1 MENMQHCI
9 GARQRFDMNYNIDIE
24 NKKIIGKGAHCEVY
38 KISDDKVLKLY
49 HKDIPESEIIK
60 EQKLAK
66 AAMENGIQTAE
77 VYDIYQCGDRKGLL
91 FEYIH
96 SCTLTEYL
104 CRHPDEYEIYA
115 KKLAEL
121 ALQLHKM
128 KIDPSICMN
137 YKEIMHERLNAVK
150 NYYRDDELKKIHRL
164 IYSIPDKDTIIHT
177 DFHPGNVMM
186 RGKELILID
195 MADISIGHP
204 IFDIASTYMGL
215 VVIPRK
221 FEKQKKVQSASLDVE
236 AAEKMWDIFIR
247 EYLQNEDEG
256 LVELYENCSKAI
268 TDLRF
273 CASKNAGNTG
283 GERIAKLM
291 AWRARFTFL
300 PKINKY
306 CRLMSQ
312 INVL

>member
-1 MENMQHCI
+1 MK
-9 GARQRFDMNYNIDIE
+9 DIVDIAG
-24 NKKIIGKGAHCEVY
+24 KKIIGKGAHCEVY
-38 KISDDKVLKLY
+38 KISDDRVLKLY

-91 FEYIH
+91 FEYIK

-104 CRHPDEYEIYA
+104 CQHPDEYEIYA

-150 NYYRDDELKKIHRL
+150 NYYSAGELKRIHRL
-164 IYSIPDKDTIIHT
+164 IDSIPDKDTIIHT

-186 RGKELILID
+186 KGKELILID

-215 VVIPRK
+215 VIIPRK
-221 FEKQKKVQSASLDVE
+221 FEKQKKVQSASLDVLT
-236 AAEKMWDIFIR
+236 AEKMWDIFIR
-247 EYLQNEDEG
+247 EYLQNNDDE
-256 LVELYENCSKAI
+256 LIALYEGCSKAI

-291 AWRARFTFL
+291 AWRARFTLL